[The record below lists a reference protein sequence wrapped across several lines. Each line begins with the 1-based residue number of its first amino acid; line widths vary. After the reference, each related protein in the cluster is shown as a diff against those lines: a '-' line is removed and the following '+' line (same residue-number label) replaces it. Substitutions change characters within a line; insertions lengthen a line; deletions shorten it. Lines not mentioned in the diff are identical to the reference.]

1 MIGRHRKI
9 IPAPDVL
16 FLHYHNGGAVSGTSI
31 VVSGW
36 GFSAKSGGLSELVG
50 EGSLSVGGL
59 SERSAL
65 LLVADGLSERAAYA
79 PWTQ

>member
-1 MIGRHRKI
+1 MAWAQRAEWARS
-9 IPAPDVL
+9 
-16 FLHYHNGGAVSGTSI
+16 GGLSE
-31 VVSGW
+31 
-36 GFSAKSGGLSELVG
+36 KSELSFGGLSELVG

-65 LLVADGLSERAAYA
+65 LLVADGLSERTAYA